1 MVRIYMIEAT
11 GPAPMYTWVS
21 AQEIIKEL
29 TKITGTKYKAKNVDG
44 WQSAMAKHLPNW
56 HILDTDDVDEAYL

>member
-1 MVRIYMIEAT
+1 MVRLYMIEAT

-29 TKITGTKYKAKNVDG
+29 TSITGTKYKAKNVEV
-44 WQSAMAKHLPNW
+44 WQRAMAKHLPNW